1 MNYKQTAANILKG
14 VGGHENIENVYHCST
29 RLRFTLRDDARA
41 NKAEVE
47 GIEGVI
53 GVVNSGGQF
62 QVIVGNNVSYV
73 YKELA
78 PGAAA
83 GTEASSGSS
92 TPSARKKFSAGS
104 IFDIIS
110 AIFQPLVPAVSGA
123 GMLKVVLLLCTMTGI
138 LSKDSQTYNI
148 LNNLADAAF
157 YFLPILVAYSTA
169 VKFKS
174 SVPLAMV
181 VSSALLH
188 PKITELL
195 TAGEPLRLFGIP
207 VTPANYGGQVVPIIL
222 IVLFMGYIQRFADK
236 VSPNVVKVF
245 LSPLIVILI
254 TGPVALLAL
263 GPIGVFLGNGLT
275 QGILLIQQHVGFIAV
290 AILAVLMPI
299 FVSLGIHKVFIPI
312 MVSTIANPG
321 YDMLIL
327 VAHLC
332 SNFAQS
338 AASLAVATRAK
349 SKSLRQLAVS
359 SAVTASF
366 GISEPA
372 LYGITMKLKKPLYAA
387 MAGAGIAGIFAGLM
401 QLKAYVPVGPG
412 FASLPMFVGEGNNF
426 LIAILTL
433 IISFVVTFIIA
444 RIVGFNEPAD
454 SDVQAVA
461 SPVAEPKTGAFTQ
474 LESEVKQ
481 QTVEL
486 YAPIQGQS
494 IPLSEVSDE
503 VFSQE
508 MMGKGVAFI
517 PEHPVLYAPMDGTVS
532 PLYKS
537 KHALGLVS
545 DNGVELLIHIG
556 IDTVK
561 MKGAGFKAFVNT
573 GDTVSKGDKLIEFDP
588 NAIKE
593 FGLDTTTMMVIT
605 NTDHFSNITPTIS
618 PKVQTGD
625 VIMTLTK
632 GEV

>member
-1 MNYKQTAANILKG
+1 MNYKELAAHILKG
-14 VGGHENIENVYHCST
+14 VGGHTNIESVYHCST
-29 RLRFTLRDDARA
+29 RLRFTLKDDAKA
-41 NKAEVE
+41 NKTE
-47 GIEGVI
+47 IEDVDGVI

-62 QVIVGNNVSYV
+62 QVIVGNDVNYV
-73 YKELA
+73 YRELS
-78 PGAAA
+78 PNG
-83 GTEASSGSS
+83 EISSSGSNETS
-92 TPSARKKFSAGS
+92 SKKKFSASS
-104 IFDIIS
+104 ILDVIS

-123 GMLKVVLLLCTMTGI
+123 GMLKVLLLLCSMTGI
-138 LSKDSQTYNI
+138 LSTDSQTYII

-157 YFLPILVAYSTA
+157 YFLPVLVAYSTA

-181 VSSALLH
+181 VSAALLH
-188 PKITELL
+188 PKIIALFAE
-195 TAGEPLRLFGIP
+195 GNPLALFGIP

-236 VSPNVVKVF
+236 VSPSVVKIF

-275 QGILLIQQHVGFIAV
+275 EGILLIQEHVGFIAV

-338 AASLAVATRAK
+338 AASFAVATRTK
-349 SKSLRQLAVS
+349 SKSLRQLAIS
-359 SAVTASF
+359 SGVTASF

-372 LYGITMKLKKPLYAA
+372 LYGVTMKLKKPLYAA

-433 IISFVVTFIIA
+433 VISFIATFIIA
-444 RIVGFNEPAD
+444 RFIGFNDPVESKVSLVTDPGVKSEANVT
-454 SDVQAVA
+454 SNNAV
-461 SPVAEPKTGAFTQ
+461 
-474 LESEVKQ
+474 SEKQ
-481 QTVEL
+481 EIVEL
-486 YAPIQGQS
+486 YAPVRGTS
-494 IPLSEVSDE
+494 IPLSEVADE
-503 VFSQE
+503 VFSKE
-508 MMGKGVAFI
+508 MMGKGIAFL
-517 PEHPVLYAPMDGTVS
+517 PEDNTLYSPMDGTVS

-545 DNGVELLIHIG
+545 DHGVELLIHIG

-561 MKGAGFKAFVNT
+561 MKGTGFKAFVNT
-573 GDTVSKGDKLIEFDP
+573 GDTVSKGDKLIEFDMD
-588 NAIKE
+588 AIKA
-593 FGLDTTTMMVIT
+593 FGLDTTTMMIIT
-605 NTDHFSNITPTIS
+605 NTDNYSKITGS
-618 PKVQTGD
+618 SLANVQPGD
-625 VIMTLTK
+625 AIMTLTK
-632 GEV
+632 GVV

>member
-1 MNYKQTAANILKG
+1 MNYKETASQILRG
-14 VGGHENIENVYHCST
+14 VGGQGNIENVYHCST
-29 RLRFTLRDDARA
+29 RLRFKLKDDA
-41 NKAEVE
+41 KADKKE
-47 GIEGVI
+47 IEQINGVI

-62 QVIVGNNVSYV
+62 QVIIGNDVSYV
-73 YKELA
+73 YREL
-78 PGAAA
+78 PQNGDVSLSS
-83 GTEASSGSS
+83 EKASSK
-92 TPSARKKFSAGS
+92 KKFSAGS
-104 IFDIIS
+104 ILEVIS

-123 GMLKVVLLLCTMTGI
+123 GMLKVLLLLCSMTGI
-138 LSKDSQTYNI
+138 LSTDSQTYII

-157 YFLPILVAYSTA
+157 YFLPVLVAYSTA
-169 VKFKS
+169 VKFRS
-174 SVPLAMV
+174 SVPLAMT
-181 VSSALLH
+181 VSAALLH
-188 PKITELL
+188 PKITALFAE
-195 TAGEPLRLFGIP
+195 GNPLSLFGIP

-236 VSPNVVKVF
+236 VSPNVVKIF

-275 QGILLIQQHVGFIAV
+275 EGILLIQQHVGFVAV

-338 AASLAVATRAK
+338 AASFAVATRTK
-349 SKSLRQLAVS
+349 SKSLRQLAIS
-359 SAVTASF
+359 SGVTASF

-372 LYGITMKLKKPLYAA
+372 LYGVTMKLKKPLYAA

-412 FASLPMFVGEGNNF
+412 FASLPMFVGADNNF
-426 LIAILTL
+426 LIAIITL
-433 IISFVVTFIIA
+433 IISFIATFIIA
-444 RIVGFNEPAD
+444 RFIGFNDPVDPNAEVVNNVAAQTEVITSSQPA
-454 SDVQAVA
+454 A
-461 SPVAEPKTGAFTQ
+461 SGKTD
-474 LESEVKQ
+474 
-481 QTVEL
+481 TVNL
-486 YAPIQGQS
+486 FAPLRGKS

-503 VFSQE
+503 VFSKE
-508 MMGKGVAFI
+508 MMGKGIAFL
-517 PEHPVLYAPMDGTVS
+517 PEDNILYSPMDGTVS

-545 DNGVELLIHIG
+545 EDGVELLIHIG

-561 MKGAGFKAFVNT
+561 MKGSGFKAFVNT
-573 GDTVSKGDKLIEFDP
+573 GDTVSKGDKLIEFDMD
-588 NAIKE
+588 AIKA
-593 FGLDTTTMMVIT
+593 FGLDTTTMMIVT
-605 NTDHFSNITPTIS
+605 NTDKFSEITGNS
-618 PKVQTGD
+618 PAKVQPGD
-625 VIMTLTK
+625 AIMTLTK
-632 GEV
+632 GDV